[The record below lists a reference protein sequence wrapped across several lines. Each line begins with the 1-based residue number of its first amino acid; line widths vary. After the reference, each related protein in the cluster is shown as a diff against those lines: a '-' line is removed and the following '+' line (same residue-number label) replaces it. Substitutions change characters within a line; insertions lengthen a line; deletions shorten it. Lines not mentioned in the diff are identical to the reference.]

1 MQEKPFYLLT
11 DTSIFSASALFLRF
25 HELALFQT
33 PKYLSCWL
41 FGFFACIWLLLPIN
55 AHAHFYQTVRSLDE
69 FTDISQQMS
78 FTIQLSFQFSLLMAS
93 VLGSDSFVS
102 AVLCALH

>member
-11 DTSIFSASALFLRF
+11 DTSIFSVSALFLRF

-33 PKYLSCWL
+33 PMYLSCWL

-55 AHAHFYQTVRSLDE
+55 THT
-69 FTDISQQMS
+69 FTKQY
-78 FTIQLSFQFSLLMAS
+78 
-93 VLGSDSFVS
+93 VV
-102 AVLCALH
+102 